1 MFAANNT
8 NQQFVPNKQIII
20 KPELQGTYSPLKN
33 NQIKFNIP
41 SYIGYVDPAHINL
54 NMRITM
60 VGRGSLH
67 PDGSAGMWSLIR
79 DLRIQSGDGR
89 TQLEDISD
97 INVLC
102 AQMWG
107 FNQNDSINAKRE
119 LLQGMSING
128 ANNAQLY
135 WDPPPLSS
143 VGAGR
148 DANGAAKEIQCSG
161 PIPGSGTIGT
171 SANSVFPLAATS
183 GLRIQMNVETLTRS
197 CVLANRAGV
206 SYDPQ
211 TPAVGG
217 GRNGGDIKETA
228 YLLFGNK
235 ALAGDTPTAPPAATE
250 FTVDICRTA
259 DRDAAATAAGAGL
272 AKYVKRSVCDDDN
285 ECGVC
290 IGDMIYIAESDGSNC
305 QSLGQVT
312 KISQDNGGH
321 GGLDRF
327 RFHYIPNRAVGANLG
342 HLYTGCDGAVA
353 NVGGPVVFFD
363 PRDRLKWPDITSPAR
378 TGIDVPENSNVKI
391 TEVEMSV
398 LQVEPPE
405 GYVESMMKQV
415 NGAGLPIDYC
425 TSTLY
430 RHNLS
435 SPIGLQSAFI
445 PANQQRA
452 YSLISVP
459 LLQENLND
467 TTKSSLRANYLEQPQ
482 HNYQW
487 VFDGDTTPDRPVS
500 MVKYENHKNDIL
512 HIMECEKAIE
522 NAKVPVRNLQAMCTR
537 IIIARALS
545 RYGQVHNL
553 QGKSTMLRIQYPNT
567 ADGKDTLLES
577 YCVHL
582 NRMVITAGGIE
593 VIR

>member
-8 NQQFVPNKQIII
+8 NQQFVPNKQIIL
-20 KPELQGTYSPLKN
+20 KPELQGTYSPLQN

-60 VGRGSLH
+60 MGRGSLH

-97 INVLC
+97 LNVLC

-119 LLQGMSING
+119 LLEGMSVNG
-128 ANNAQLY
+128 ANDAQLY
-135 WDPPPLSS
+135 WQPPPAA
-143 VGAGR
+143 AGPR
-148 DANGAAKEIQCSG
+148 TSNGDPIEVQCSG
-161 PIPGSGTIGT
+161 PIPMSGTIGT
-171 SANSVFPLAATS
+171 SATSVFPLAGTS

-206 SYDPQ
+206 SYDPH
-211 TPAVGG
+211 TPYAAGG
-217 GRNGGDIKETA
+217 AGRLADVQFTS
-228 YLLFGNK
+228 YLLFGDK
-235 ALAGDTPTAPPAATE
+235 AGADDVAVAPPAAAE

-259 DRDAAATAAGAGL
+259 DRAAAATGAGAGL
-272 AKYVKRSVCDDDN
+272 EKYIKRSVCDDDN

-290 IGDMIYIAESDGSNC
+290 IGDMVYIAESDGTHC

-312 KISQDNGGH
+312 EISIDATGA

-327 RFHYIPNRAVGANLG
+327 RIKYIPNRAAGQDLG
-342 HLYTGCDGAVA
+342 HTYTGCDGGTA

-363 PRDRLKWPDITSPAR
+363 PTDRIKWPDATSSAR
-378 TGIDVPENSNVKI
+378 TGLEPPEDSSVRI
-391 TEVEMSV
+391 TEVELSV
-398 LQVEPPE
+398 LQVEPPA
-405 GYVESMMKQV
+405 GYVEAMMKQI

-430 RHNLS
+430 RHNLPN
-435 SPIGLQSAFI
+435 PIGLQSAFI

-459 LLQENLND
+459 LIQGALND
-467 TTKSSLRANYLEQPQ
+467 TTISSLRAEYEEQPQ
-482 HNYQW
+482 LNYQW
-487 VFDGDTTPDRPVS
+487 VFDGDTTPDRPVD
-500 MVKYENHKNDIL
+500 MEKYDVGKNAIL

-522 NAKVPVRNLQAMCTR
+522 NAKVPVRNLQAMRTR

-545 RYGQVHNL
+545 RYGQVHSL
-553 QGKSTMLRIQYPNT
+553 QGKSTMLRIAYPNEE
-567 ADGKDTLLES
+567 GESTLLET

-582 NRMVITAGGIE
+582 NRMIITAGGIE

>member
-8 NQQFVPNKQIII
+8 NQQFVPNKQIIL
-20 KPELQGTYSPLKN
+20 KPELQGTYSPLQN

-97 INVLC
+97 LNVLT

-119 LLQGMSING
+119 LLEGMSING
-128 ANNAQLY
+128 ANDAQLY
-135 WDPPPLSS
+135 WEPPPAA
-143 VGAGR
+143 AGPR
-148 DANGAAKEIQCSG
+148 TTNGAAIEVQCSG
-161 PIPGSGTIGT
+161 PIPMSGTIGT
-171 SANSVFPLAATS
+171 NATSVFPLAGTS

-211 TPAVGG
+211 TAAAAG
-217 GRNGGDIKETA
+217 GRAGGVIKETS
-228 YLLFGNK
+228 YLLFGDK
-235 ALAGDTPTAPPAATE
+235 AAADDVPTAPATA
-250 FTVDICRTA
+250 FHVDICRTA
-259 DRDAAATAAGAGL
+259 DRLVASMAAGAGL
-272 AKYVKRSVCDDDN
+272 PKFVKRSVIDDDN
-285 ECGVC
+285 ECGIC
-290 IGDMIYIAESDGSNC
+290 IGDMVYISEFDGTHC

-312 KISQDNGGH
+312 EISIDATGA

-327 RFHYIPNRAVGANLG
+327 RITYIPNRPAGANPLG
-342 HLYTGCDGAVA
+342 HLYTGCDGGTA

-363 PRDRLKWPDITSPAR
+363 PRDRIKWPDANSTAN
-378 TGIDVPENSNVKI
+378 TGLDVPEDSSVRI
-391 TEVEMSV
+391 TEVELSV
-398 LQVEPPE
+398 LQVDPPA
-405 GYVESMMKQV
+405 GYVEAMMKQI
-415 NGAGLPIDYC
+415 NGDGLPIDYC

-430 RHNLS
+430 RHNLPN
-435 SPIGLQSAFI
+435 PIGLQSAFI

-467 TTKSSLRANYLEQPQ
+467 TTISSLRAQYEEQPQ
-482 HNYQW
+482 LNYQW
-487 VFDGDTTPDRPVS
+487 VFDGDTTPDRPVD
-500 MVKYENHKNDIL
+500 MEKYNVNKNAIL

-522 NAKVPVRNLQAMCTR
+522 NAKVPVRNLQSMCTR

-545 RYGQVHNL
+545 RYGQVHSL
-553 QGKSTMLRIQYPNT
+553 QGKSTMLRIAYPNEI
-567 ADGKDTLLES
+567 GESTLLET

-582 NRMVITAGGIE
+582 NRMIITAGGIE